1 MTEDAVMFAFVITF
15 VAIFAAN
22 IPFARRRAVRFFR
35 GAGMQIVS
43 LKIRVRT
50 KRTDPL
56 SAREG
61 KIIFCA
67 HLKDPAGSSVP
78 AWVSSAGMIPL
89 YVGEALEVKFT
100 PTGAF
105 PDFPAL

>member
-1 MTEDAVMFAFVITF
+1 MTQDAVMVTF
-15 VAIFAAN
+15 VATFLGVGVAN
-22 IPFARRRAVRFFR
+22 VAFARRRAVRFFR

-43 LKIRVRT
+43 LKIRWRG

-56 SAREG
+56 SSREG
-61 KIIFCA
+61 KMIFCA
-67 HLKDPAGSSVP
+67 HLRDSTGASVP
-78 AWVSSAGMIPL
+78 AWISSAGMIPL

-105 PDFPAL
+105 PKYPAL